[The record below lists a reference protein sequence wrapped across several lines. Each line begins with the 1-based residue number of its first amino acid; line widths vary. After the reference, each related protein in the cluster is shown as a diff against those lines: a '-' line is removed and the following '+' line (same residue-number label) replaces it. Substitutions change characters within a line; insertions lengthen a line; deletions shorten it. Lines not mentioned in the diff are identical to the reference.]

1 MSGVGAVEV
10 VVPVEATISGE
21 ARRLAGL
28 AWPVVLGQVGL
39 MSMGLVDVLVA
50 GRAGEHVLA
59 VVGAGRTWSFSLTL
73 LGLGALHGLDPLFAQ
88 AWGAGD
94 HARGEQTLGRGVLL
108 TLLISAP
115 IVGGHLLAGPGL
127 ALLAQPA
134 ELIPGAHDYS
144 VIRAIGVP
152 FVLLYSLL
160 TRYHQGQGRMRL
172 PMLCVVVGNLVNLA
186 LDLSLVQGLTWGPLT
201 VPALGA
207 DGVAMATTTVELSM
221 MVVMAALSGP
231 ALRGAWAARSTLLR
245 PAELRL
251 LLALCLPVAAQVA
264 LEAWAFNVAGLM
276 VGTTGATALAA
287 HTIALT
293 LASFTFMVPLGIGG
307 AASTRVG
314 NLLGA
319 GHRWQRAGWLAV
331 GMAAL
336 WMLGCGLGLYAFT
349 TPILGLFSSDAAV
362 LAVGAT
368 ILPIAAAFQLFDG
381 VQASTFG
388 VLRGAGDTR
397 WPSLANLLGY
407 WVLGLPLGWVLSTRG
422 ELGAV
427 GVWLGLA
434 LGLAVVA
441 VLLLIRLGSVARS
454 GGTRVVPGPP

>member
-1 MSGVGAVEV
+1 
-10 VVPVEATISGE
+10 
-21 ARRLAGL
+21 
-28 AWPVVLGQVGL
+28 
-39 MSMGLVDVLVA
+39 
-50 GRAGEHVLA
+50 
-59 VVGAGRTWSFSLTL
+59 
-73 LGLGALHGLDPLFAQ
+73 
-88 AWGAGD
+88 
-94 HARGEQTLGRGVLL
+94 
-108 TLLISAP
+108 
-115 IVGGHLLAGPGL
+115 
-127 ALLAQPA
+127 
-134 ELIPGAHDYS
+134 
-144 VIRAIGVP
+144 
-152 FVLLYSLL
+152 
-160 TRYHQGQGRMRL
+160 
-172 PMLCVVVGNLVNLA
+172 
-186 LDLSLVQGLTWGPLT
+186 
-201 VPALGA
+201 
-207 DGVAMATTTVELSM
+207 M

-245 PAELRL
+245 AAELRL
-251 LLALCLPVAAQVA
+251 LLALCLPVAVQVA

-336 WMLGCGLGLYAFT
+336 WMFGCGLGLYAFT

-407 WVLGLPLGWVLSTRG
+407 WVLGLPLGWVLATRG
-422 ELGAV
+422 EMGAV

-441 VLLLIRLGSVARS
+441 GLLLLRLWSVARS
-454 GGTRVVPGPP
+454 GGTRVVPGPA